1 MKLPLE
7 PFYHGLKCFEVSQ
20 FKKKKEEEE
29 AAFAN
34 VDSIVYFF
42 SFIFIIWRLITLQYC
57 SGFCIH

>member
-20 FKKKKEEEE
+20 SKKKKEEEE
-29 AAFAN
+29 EAFAN

-42 SFIFIIWRLITLQYC
+42 FHLFLLF
-57 SGFCIH
+57 GG